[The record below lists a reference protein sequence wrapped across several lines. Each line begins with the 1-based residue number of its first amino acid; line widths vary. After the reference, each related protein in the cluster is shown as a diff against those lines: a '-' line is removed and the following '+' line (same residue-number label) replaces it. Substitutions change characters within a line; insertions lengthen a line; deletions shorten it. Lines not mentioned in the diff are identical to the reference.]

1 MYLLD
6 SDALITPSNRWY
18 GLDFCPAYWDWLI
31 EACKTG
37 VVASTIEVQKEI
49 KKRETEPQKA
59 LYRWVRGLGSE
70 LFQEP
75 TYQIQHLTEVA
86 LQVRHVLSYTDA
98 AKDTFLTIDN
108 GPADPHLV
116 AEALARGKDET
127 IIVSLEVTGNPK
139 SARPASQKRVK
150 LYDICEGLGISC
162 IQTYEMLQRE
172 SRSSDSRRWSDPR
185 VILPIS

>member
-6 SDALITPSNRWY
+6 ADALITPSNRWY

-37 VVASTIEVQKEI
+37 AVLSTTQVLQEI
-49 KKRETEPQKA
+49 QKRETEPQKA
-59 LYRWVRGLGSE
+59 LYRWVRGPGSM

-75 TYQIQHLTEVA
+75 TYHARHMTEMA
-86 LQVRHVLSYTDA
+86 RQVRQAPSYTNM

-150 LYDICEGLGISC
+150 LYDICEGLGIAC

-172 SRSSDSRRWSDPR
+172 NLEFRLYTES
-185 VILPIS
+185 